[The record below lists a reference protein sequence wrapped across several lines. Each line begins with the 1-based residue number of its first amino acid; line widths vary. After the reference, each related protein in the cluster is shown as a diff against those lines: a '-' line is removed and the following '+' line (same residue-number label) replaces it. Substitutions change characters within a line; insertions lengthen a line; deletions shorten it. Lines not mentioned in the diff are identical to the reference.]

1 MNDDAALTALKDR
14 LGAARDEL
22 SDVHMAIPASEIFG
36 RARRRRGTR
45 ALAAAGAA
53 CAVIGLV
60 LALVIPAGSPS
71 RPVHVH
77 LAAWSVDTHP
87 DGSVTF
93 TLRNTSHPAR
103 LQHTLAEA
111 GVPAMIRWGQIC
123 LAQGRHVVQPTAGIV
138 TFVNGKPTQMSSVFI
153 LESSPG
159 RANVPLHWSWTVTPA
174 KIPAGDRFVISA
186 IPAKHV
192 PAGHI
197 QAVWEF
203 VPSSAPITCATSV
216 KY

>member
-22 SDVHMAIPASEIFG
+22 GDVRMGIPASEIFG
-36 RARRRRGTR
+36 RARRRRGRR

-87 DGSVTF
+87 GGTVTF

-103 LQHTLAEA
+103 LQRVLAEA
-111 GVPAMIRWGQIC
+111 GVPAMVRWGQIC
-123 LAQGRHVVQPTAGIV
+123 LARGQHELQPTAGIV
-138 TFVNGKPTQMSSVFI
+138 TFVNGKPTNMSSVFI
-153 LESSPG
+153 LYGSPG
-159 RANVPLHWSWTVTPA
+159 RGNVPLDWSWTVTPA

-186 IPAKHV
+186 IPGGHV
-192 PAGHI
+192 PADRI

-203 VPSSAPITCATSV
+203 VPSSAPMICAASM
-216 KY
+216 KS